1 MKQINKFQ
9 NGFALLV
16 VIMVLLLVSFLAV
29 QMTLSVRTE
38 LKIGTNTTS
47 GINGRFL
54 AEGAVSKAVFR
65 LIDTPK
71 DTAKKMEESLSEE
84 DEDLFVEGLEYTET
98 LPSGEVRYYAANDSG
113 KIDLNRCPRKLF
125 DLFLEYNGLTEEER
139 VILLDSL
146 EDWRDTNDM
155 HRLNGAEK
163 EYYEGLPDP
172 YQPRNG
178 LLEDV
183 AELYLIRGADVL
195 RDRLKGPYD
204 VFTVKGKQNKI
215 NFNSLTPAMLD
226 FMVQG
231 DEDRKAAYYDAKK
244 EKKKM
249 LSENEAR
256 LILGEDRLKTLQPFL
271 SFSPGACRY
280 ITIVAS
286 AFTGE
291 KPDGGDEEEAAN
303 KDLPTA
309 TLNVIVRLE
318 GNRFKYVFWGKS
330 ES

>member
-1 MKQINKFQ
+1 MKQTNRRQ

-29 QMTLSVRTE
+29 QLTLSVRTE

-47 GINGRFL
+47 GTTGRFL

-71 DTAKKMEESLSEE
+71 ETAKKMEESLSED
-84 DEDLFVEGLEYTET
+84 DEDLFVEGREYTET
-98 LPSGEVRYYAANDSG
+98 MPGGEVKYYAANDSG

-139 VILLDSL
+139 MTLLDSL

-163 EYYEGLPDP
+163 EYYEGLSDP

-183 AELYLIRGADVL
+183 AELYLIKGADVL
-195 RDRLKGPYD
+195 LDRVMRPYEA
-204 VFTVKGKQNKI
+204 FTVKSKQNKI

-231 DEDRKAAYYDAKK
+231 DEDRKVAYYDAKK

-249 LSENEAR
+249 LSVNEAR
-256 LILGEDRLKTLQPFL
+256 QILGDDRLKTLQPFL
-271 SFSPGACRY
+271 SFSPGSCRY
-280 ITIVAS
+280 FTIVAS

-291 KPDGGDEEEAAN
+291 KPAGSEEEEAEN
-303 KDLPTA
+303 KDLPTTA
-309 TLNVIVRLE
+309 LNVIVRLE

>member
-1 MKQINKFQ
+1 MKQTIRRQ

-38 LKIGTNTTS
+38 LKIGANTTS

-54 AEGAVSKAVFR
+54 AEGAVSKAIFR
-65 LIDTPK
+65 LIDVPK
-71 DTAKKMEESLSEE
+71 ETAKKMEESLSEE
-84 DEDLFVEGLEYTET
+84 DEALFIEGREYTET
-98 LPSGEVRYYAANDSG
+98 LPGGEVKYYAANDSG

-125 DLFLEYNGLTEEER
+125 DLFLEHNGLTEEER
-139 VILLDSL
+139 MTLLDSL

-163 EYYEGLPDP
+163 EYYEGLSDP

-178 LLEDV
+178 PLEDV
-183 AELYLIRGADVL
+183 AELYLIKGADVL
-195 RDRLKGPYD
+195 RDRLQRPYEA
-204 VFTVKGKQNKI
+204 FTVKSKQNKI
-215 NFNSLTPAMLD
+215 NFNSLSPVMLD
-226 FMVQG
+226 FLVQG
-231 DEDRKAAYYDAKK
+231 DEEKKEAYYDAKK
-244 EKKKM
+244 DKKM

-256 LILGEDRLKTLQPFL
+256 QILGEDRIKTLQPFL
-271 SFSPGACRY
+271 SFSPGSCRY
-280 ITIVAS
+280 VTIVVS

-291 KPDGGDEEEAAN
+291 KPAGSEGEETAN
-303 KDLPTA
+303 KDLPSA
-309 TLNVIVRLE
+309 TLNVIVRIE
-318 GNRFKYVFWGKS
+318 GKRFKYVFWEKS